1 MLNHIDIQGRLTK
14 DPELRTTQSGTS
26 VVTFTLAVDRDFQKD
41 TTDFFSCVAWRQT
54 AEFVSKYFSKGQLM
68 VASGKMQSRK
78 WQDRDGDNRTAWEV
92 QAENVYFGDSK
103 KSDGYSGGEHQ
114 YTAPKA
120 PNVYVDASDDGDELP
135 F

>member
-14 DPELRTTQSGTS
+14 DPELRATQSGTS

-78 WQDRDGDNRTAWEV
+78 WQDRDGVNRIAWEV
-92 QAENVYFGDSK
+92 QVDNVYFGDSK
-103 KSDGYSGGEHQ
+103 KSDGYAGGEPS

-120 PNVYVDASDDGDELP
+120 PDVIPDYQDDGLLP